1 MTTPAPNPTAPP
13 TPDPELEAL
22 QREVAEIMAEPENA
36 TDVVQDVQHAL
47 TELDTAAAELAQQL
61 AENPPAAEEPATAE
75 TTVSQEDTQA
85 LDSILAE
92 SDAAPEATS
101 PDAELQTLLSTVTES
116 IETEAAAGPP
126 IHDTPPEAMEPASA
140 PMPESITDVDAQVA
154 AQAEQAMLHDEPAP
168 PAPAPEPEPVEEPVA
183 APIAAEPV
191 VAHAPK
197 PEPKLEP
204 KPEPRPEPRPVVEQ
218 KPPKPGVFRTKVE
231 EPLLRAIGTA
241 SKPLAGKP
249 ALIQAAGLIAIH
261 TLVLG
266 AGLWVYTLYFR
277 PAHATP
283 TEHHT
288 FDFAH
293 SGLPQPDHE
302 PGTAAHGAP
311 KDDHAAP
318 AAGHGETKDDGHG
331 AKKDD
336 GHGAGKGDGH
346 GAAAKPA
353 EPKKSIIASSGD
365 KYLVNE
371 KLNRKPGDD
380 KAKQASGGHG
390 GAGGGH

>member
-13 TPDPELEAL
+13 APDPELEAL

-36 TDVVQDVQHAL
+36 TDVVQDVQQAL
-47 TELDTAAAELAQQL
+47 TKLDTAAAELAQHVSQS
-61 AENPPAAEEPATAE
+61 PPAAEEPAPTDA
-75 TTVSQEDTQA
+75 TVSAEDTRA
-85 LDSILAE
+85 LHSILAE
-92 SDAAPEATS
+92 SEPASETAAPD
-101 PDAELQTLLSTVTES
+101 PELQTLLTTVTES
-116 IETEAAAGPP
+116 IRMEAAVRPP
-126 IHDTPPEAMEPASA
+126 VDRTPPGATAPPPA

-154 AQAEQAMLHDEPAP
+154 AEAEQAMLHDEPR
-168 PAPAPEPEPVEEPVA
+168 APAADPGPGVQPVA
-183 APIAAEPV
+183 PAAAALAV
-191 VAHAPK
+191 VPQTPK
-197 PEPKLEP
+197 PEPKPEP
-204 KPEPRPEPRPVVEQ
+204 KPQSRAEPKPVVEQ
-218 KPPKPGVFRTKVE
+218 KPPTPGFFRTKVE
-231 EPLLRAIGTA
+231 EPLLRAIGAA

-249 ALIQAAGLIAIH
+249 ALIQASGLIAIH

-283 TEHHT
+283 LDHHT

-302 PGTAAHGAP
+302 PGAAAHGAP

-318 AAGHGETKDDGHG
+318 ADGHGEKKKDDAPA
-331 AKKDD
+331 AKKD
-336 GHGAGKGDGH
+336 DGH

-365 KYLVNE
+365 KYVVNE

-380 KAKQASGGHG
+380 KAKNDKAKKASGG
-390 GAGGGH
+390 GGGH